1 MNTPVLKR
9 TALRLALACLLA
21 CVVLPANA
29 QVASLKA
36 LASGKATNAAPI
48 STDPLGRTT
57 PRATLINFMQAAQ
70 HGDTGKAIEFLQIP
84 RQYSGDREKLVQDLQ
99 LLLDRTW
106 VGRVTQVSDSPDPS
120 YSPSL
125 PEDQERAGVFN
136 VQGKELELR
145 LVRVDDPNG
154 HVWLI
159 AWSTLSHISDLANE
173 VQAQELGTHMP
184 PFLVQY
190 SLFDLPLWVW
200 MVFVAAI
207 PVALLAG
214 WIAVLIVRAPVWVL
228 RKFQHHAAD
237 SITWDTIKPPIV
249 MFATAFVH
257 VVVMSRVQTPLL
269 FRIYYG
275 RVLQTVLIIAA
286 AWLAWDIVSAWTR
299 RTHRRLADPTD
310 RSALSLVLLGHRFL
324 KAGIAVVAIIA
335 ALANMGVDLT
345 TALAGVGLGG
355 IVVALA
361 AQKTIENLFGGV
373 SVLSDRVIRVGDYCR
388 IGDKA
393 GTVEDIGLR
402 STRLRTV
409 ERTQVSIPNGAL
421 SNMNVENLSLRDKIL
436 IQLKLGLRYETT
448 AAQLQVVLAELRAML
463 YAHPKIETQT
473 ARVRLIGFGDNA
485 FSVELFAYVITRDY
499 EQFLGIQEDVLLRI
513 TQIVSNAGA
522 TFAFPSR
529 TLYVARDS
537 SPDQERVAHTESM
550 MEKWKEQKQVPFPDY
565 PPESI
570 QQMSNTIEYPA
581 PESAVKARTDAAK
594 SGS

>member
-1 MNTPVLKR
+1 V
-9 TALRLALACLLA
+9 CI
-21 CVVLPANA
+21 VVPADA

-36 LASGKATNAAPI
+36 LAAGKPTTAAPAPG
-48 STDPLGRTT
+48 DPLGRTT
-57 PRATLINFMQAAQ
+57 PRATLMNFMAATQ
-70 HGDTGKAIEFLQIP
+70 RGETSKAIEFLQVP
-84 RQYSGDREKLVQDLQ
+84 RQYNGDREKLVQDLQ
-99 LLLDRTW
+99 LLLDRAW

-125 PEDQERAGVFN
+125 PGAYERAGSFN
-136 VQGKELELR
+136 VQGRELELQ

-173 VQAQELGTHMP
+173 VQAQELETHMP
-184 PFLVQY
+184 RFLVQY
-190 SLFDLPLWVW
+190 TLFDLPLWVW
-200 MVFVAAI
+200 TVFVAAI
-207 PVALLAG
+207 PIALLAG
-214 WIAVLIVRAPVWVL
+214 WIAVLIVRTPVWVL
-228 RKFQHHAAD
+228 RKLQHHAAD
-237 SITWDTIKPPIV
+237 SVTWDTIKPPVV
-249 MFATAFVH
+249 MFATAFAH
-257 VVVMSRVQTPLL
+257 VFVMAHVQTPLL

-275 RVLQTVLIIAA
+275 RVLQTVLIVAA
-286 AWLAWDIVSAWTR
+286 AWLAWDVVSAWTR
-299 RTHRRLADPTD
+299 RTHRRLNDPTD

-324 KAGIAVVAIIA
+324 KAGIAVVAVIA

-448 AAQLQVVLAELRAML
+448 ASQLQVVLAELRAML
-463 YAHPKIETQT
+463 YAHPKIETKT
-473 ARVRLIGFGDNA
+473 ARVRLIGLADNA
-485 FSVELFAYVITRDY
+485 FSVELFAYALTRDY

-537 SPDQERVAHTESM
+537 APDHERVAQTEAQIA
-550 MEKWKEQKQVPFPDY
+550 KWKGQNQVPFPDY
-565 PPESI
+565 APESI
-570 QQMSNTIEYPA
+570 ERMSDTIEYPA
-581 PESAVKARTDAAK
+581 PDSAVKIRTDAAK
-594 SGS
+594 SGK